1 MATLN
6 MIRGRNVTAASEG
19 VKPTEL
25 PADIQQEQMQ
35 LARRQALVDAMLGQT
50 AAYRGNTEMAGN
62 MAIARSPW
70 EAVAQTLSAGLLS
83 HKANKLEGEAKQLPE
98 KLAELNR
105 SEMAQYTRLRDGA
118 QLPADQQGPNMPGSQ
133 SAADDFGL
141 TSRSNVVQALTQK
154 RLERE
159 GELQQMYKEKA
170 ADSLSNA
177 GKLAAGQTG
186 QLPQDPSMVKP
197 EPIEDK
203 GGILFQN
210 GAPIPALPAEA
221 QFKQVTRPDG
231 SVDYVSSQTG
241 KGTSGGGPRITVN
254 AGVTN
259 QGETAMAKAFGEE
272 VVKGFKEFNKEA
284 IQARKM
290 LDTLENMKAKLNSP
304 DGINTGTLAS
314 FTNSLGTFADSV
326 GFPLSAEQRQRLAN
340 DAGYQSAFAG
350 EIAAY
355 LTSGGGV
362 GRSLTDADRVMLEKQ
377 YPQMSQTP
385 QGQRQII
392 EDLTRRAKGRI
403 NTYGERMRELQALYP
418 DIANYAK
425 IGMPVPSTEQEAA
438 PTPGAS
444 GTAPGTGTGKA
455 IPWNQIKSRPATPG
469 GVR

>member
-35 LARRQALVDAMLGQT
+35 LARKQALVDAMLGQT

-105 SEMAQYTRLRDGA
+105 SEMAQYARLRDGA
-118 QLPADQQGPNMPGSQ
+118 QLPADQQGPSMPGSQ
-133 SAADDFGL
+133 AAADDFGL
-141 TSRSNVVQALTQK
+141 TSRSNVVQAMTQK

-159 GELQQMYKEKA
+159 AEMKQMLAERAAEQSTNASIVQAAQGGGAAALAPKAGEIKSYDPKQIAVDTE
-170 ADSLSNA
+170 
-177 GKLAAGQTG
+177 TG
-186 QLPQDPSMVKP
+186 QPSNVLNDTVTQAP
-197 EPIEDK
+197 GPNGVVNQFPSGAQSSVQTSPSINIGGVSVTTK
-203 GGILFQN
+203 GEGKMAEKLGEF
-210 GAPIPALPAEA
+210 GAE
-221 QFKQVTRPDG
+221 
-231 SVDYVSSQTG
+231 
-241 KGTSGGGPRITVN
+241 
-254 AGVTN
+254 
-259 QGETAMAKAFGEE
+259 
-272 VVKGFKEFNKEA
+272 GFKEFAKEA
-284 IQARKM
+284 VQAKKM
-290 LDTLENMKAKLNSP
+290 LGTLENMKAKLNSP

-355 LTSGGGV
+355 LTAGGGV
-362 GRSLTDADRVMLEKQ
+362 GRSLTEADRVMLEKQ

-403 NTYGERMRELQALYP
+403 EAYGERMRELQAIYP

-425 IGMPVPSTEQEAA
+425 IGMPVPSTVQEAA

-444 GTAPGTGTGKA
+444 PGTGAGKA

>member
-19 VKPTEL
+19 VKPAEL

-35 LARRQALVDAMLGQT
+35 LARKQALVDAMLGQT

-118 QLPADQQGPNMPGSQ
+118 QLPTDQQGPSMPGSQ

-141 TSRSNVVQALTQK
+141 TSRSNVVQAMTQK

-159 GELQQMYKEKA
+159 AEMKQMLAERA
-170 ADSLSNA
+170 AEQSTNA
-177 GKLAAGQTG
+177 SVVQAAQ
-186 QLPQDPSMVKP
+186 
-197 EPIEDK
+197 
-203 GGILFQN
+203 
-210 GAPIPALPAEA
+210 
-221 QFKQVTRPDG
+221 
-231 SVDYVSSQTG
+231 
-241 KGTSGGGPRITVN
+241 GGGAAALAPKAGEIKPYDPKQIAVDTETGRPSNVLDNTVTQAPGPN
-254 AGVTN
+254 GLVNQFPSGAQSSVQTNPSINIGGVSVTTK
-259 QGETAMAKAFGEE
+259 GEGKMAEELGKFGAE
-272 VVKGFKEFNKEA
+272 GFKEFAKEA
-284 IQARKM
+284 VQAKKM
-290 LDTLENMKAKLNSP
+290 LGTLENMKAKLNSP

-362 GRSLTDADRVMLEKQ
+362 GRSLTEADRVMLEKQ

-403 NTYGERMRELQALYP
+403 EAYGERMRELQAIYP

-425 IGMPVPSTEQEAA
+425 IGMPVPSTVQEAA
-438 PTPGAS
+438 PTPGESS
-444 GTAPGTGTGKA
+444 GSAPGTGKA